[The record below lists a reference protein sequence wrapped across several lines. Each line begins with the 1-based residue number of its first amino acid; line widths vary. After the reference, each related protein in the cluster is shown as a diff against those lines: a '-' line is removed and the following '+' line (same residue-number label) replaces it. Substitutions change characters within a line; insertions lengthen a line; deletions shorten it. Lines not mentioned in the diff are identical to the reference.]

1 MTRGTEGRSPHPR
14 LTDKDTEAEEW
25 SRFQCPQLVV
35 VQLGLERRAQTWHF
49 DPVCSLC
56 LTSADFFLLQRL
68 KIIFHGCRC
77 QITPPG
83 TRWIPGEAGGPWL
96 WTAHSGALLLS
107 PLPGM
112 DLEDQSDPTD
122 FWGPSRHTMFHLL
135 IKHTEDLATSR
146 PICTSP
152 SYKNLQQDGVRA
164 DRKF

>member
-1 MTRGTEGRSPHPR
+1 MAAGAKSPPQEPGGFLGRQEVP
-14 LTDKDTEAEEW
+14 
-25 SRFQCPQLVV
+25 
-35 VQLGLERRAQTWHF
+35 
-49 DPVCSLC
+49 
-56 LTSADFFLLQRL
+56 
-68 KIIFHGCRC
+68 GC
-77 QITPPG
+77 
-83 TRWIPGEAGGPWL
+83 

-152 SYKNLQQDGVRA
+152 SYKNLQQDGIRA